1 MFAIFWVIW
10 MEFNMSTFDDY
21 KGVGAEDI
29 WGMHFGC
36 WFLQILGDSFFMY
49 FLDLQAQFG
58 SLMMTCLICKGG
70 SVAYILVFLTFLY
83 S

>member
-1 MFAIFWVIW
+1 ML
-10 MEFNMSTFDDY
+10 S
-21 KGVGAEDI
+21 KGV
-29 WGMHFGC
+29 FGVC
-36 WFLQILGDSFFMY
+36 NILGHLVVGFCRFWGIPCSCI

-58 SLMMTCLICKGG
+58 SLIMTCLICKGG